1 MTEPTTRQ
9 TDLWLDSLPP
19 RRQRL
24 LVWALLGIVLLTV
37 LVVIGQY
44 GFFGPD
50 EPRYARIAQE
60 MLERGDAVL
69 PTLKGV
75 PWMEKP
81 PLLYWLIMGSYL
93 IFGFGEFAAR
103 FPSAVLAVVTMGAL
117 YAALRPV
124 YGFRPALL
132 AAAILGSGGLYLGF
146 AGAAAT
152 DMPLT
157 CCLTLGLLGFWQFLQ
172 RRAGANLYLW
182 GACLFFGLAA
192 LAKGLLA
199 LIIPFLAI
207 YPALAFT
214 GGLRRLLHPRLLPG
228 LLIFALVAAP
238 WFILMYQ
245 REGFHFILVFFIN
258 HHLARFFTT
267 IHHHSQPFYFY
278 LPVLILGLLPWTPV
292 VVRLP
297 NLRHAL
303 QQARQSPQAAGIVYF
318 AGWFLIPFL
327 FFSVSVAKLPGYIL
341 PLLPAAA
348 TLLALGL
355 DRQLRRAGRLPR
367 GSVRVAS
374 GLFLLVA
381 AAAPVFA
388 WYRYHLTW
396 QGILLGLLLLPAP
409 LLFLW
414 LHRRRRPDQALLA
427 LTLYLLFPLLTAA
440 PALFPVVAP
449 YHSHRL
455 ICREAMTLVSSGQP
469 LLIYRHFH
477 HTNDY
482 YTDYTCTPSIPSLT
496 ALIGYLENYPRQ
508 AYVLTRQQHMAE
520 LAELPDWTAQPLTT
534 RGRSVLVRLNRRP
547 GGTS

>member
-1 MTEPTTRQ
+1 MTEQTNRQ
-9 TDLWLDSLPP
+9 TNLWLDSLPP

-24 LVWALLGIVLLTV
+24 LVWALLGVVLLTV
-37 LVVIGQY
+37 LALIGQY

-50 EPRYARIAQE
+50 EPRYSRIAQE

-93 IFGFGEFAAR
+93 LFGFGEFAAR
-103 FPSAVLAVVTMGAL
+103 FPSAVMAVLTMGAL

-157 CCLTLGLLGFWQFLQ
+157 CCLTLGLLCFWRFLQ
-172 RRAGANLYLW
+172 HKSGGNLYLW
-182 GACLFFGLAA
+182 SAFLFFGLAA
-192 LAKGLLA
+192 LAKGMLA
-199 LIIPFLAI
+199 LIIPFLAV
-207 YPALAFT
+207 YPALAFI

-267 IHHHSQPFYFY
+267 IHHHTQPFYFFV
-278 LPVLILGLLPWTPV
+278 PVLILGLLPWSMVT
-292 VVRLP
+292 RLP

-303 QQARQSPQAAGIVYF
+303 EQARQSPQAAGMVFF
-318 AGWFLIPFL
+318 ASWFLFPFL
-327 FFSVSVAKLPGYIL
+327 FFSASVAKLPGYIL
-341 PLLPAAA
+341 PLMPAAA

-355 DRQLRRAGRLPR
+355 DRQLRRIGRLPR
-367 GSVRVAS
+367 WSVRLAG

-388 WYRYHLTW
+388 WYRYHILW
-396 QGILLGLLLLPAP
+396 PGILLGLLLLPVP

-414 LHRRRRPDQALLA
+414 LHRRRQPDQALLV
-427 LTLYLLFPLLTAA
+427 LTLYILFPLLAA
-440 PALFPVVAP
+440 SPVLFPVIEP

-455 ICREAMTLVSSGQP
+455 ICREAMTRVTPDQP

-482 YTDYTCTPSIPSLT
+482 YTDYTCTPSIPSMA
-496 ALIGYLENYPRQ
+496 ALAGYLENYPHQ
-508 AYVLTRQQHMAE
+508 AYVLTREKHLGE
-520 LAELPDWTAQPLTT
+520 LSGLPGWSVQPLVT
-534 RGRSVLVRLNRRP
+534 RAHSVLVRLTRDP
-547 GGTS
+547 GGAS